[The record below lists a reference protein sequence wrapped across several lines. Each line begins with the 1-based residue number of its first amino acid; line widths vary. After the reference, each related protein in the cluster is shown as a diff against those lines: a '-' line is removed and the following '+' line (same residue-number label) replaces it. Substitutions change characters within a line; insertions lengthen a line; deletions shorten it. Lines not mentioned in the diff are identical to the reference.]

1 MEKEN
6 KYRIG
11 GRRNSGRGRGGRGG
25 ENRVKLVSTK
35 YQGRRHFLLIF
46 DMESKRKISGVE
58 DKNAT
63 VESGSSTPVT
73 KKAKKTTKSTLSSS
87 IIPSNILSSVAPQN
101 KWVDL
106 NVSAIE
112 LRPSYTLVSGQTFAW
127 REVSCNGECD
137 VECVQL
143 EPQTPGIIQ
152 SPQKEEKIRGEKMD
166 TPTKSPTKNTAWGSV
181 TGKEWVGVL
190 EKQ

>member
-1 MEKEN
+1 
-6 KYRIG
+6 
-11 GRRNSGRGRGGRGG
+11 
-25 ENRVKLVSTK
+25 
-35 YQGRRHFLLIF
+35 
-46 DMESKRKISGVE
+46 MESKRKISGVE

-127 REVSCNGECD
+127 REVST
-137 VECVQL
+137 L
-143 EPQTPGIIQ
+143 PQGVIQ
-152 SPQKEEKIRGEKMD
+152 SPQKEENIRGEKIG

>member
-1 MEKEN
+1 
-6 KYRIG
+6 
-11 GRRNSGRGRGGRGG
+11 
-25 ENRVKLVSTK
+25 
-35 YQGRRHFLLIF
+35 
-46 DMESKRKISGVE
+46 MESKRKISGVVE

-152 SPQKEEKIRGEKMD
+152 SPQKEEKIRGEKID
-166 TPTKSPTKNTAWGSV
+166 TIPKGTPTKSLTKNTAWGSV